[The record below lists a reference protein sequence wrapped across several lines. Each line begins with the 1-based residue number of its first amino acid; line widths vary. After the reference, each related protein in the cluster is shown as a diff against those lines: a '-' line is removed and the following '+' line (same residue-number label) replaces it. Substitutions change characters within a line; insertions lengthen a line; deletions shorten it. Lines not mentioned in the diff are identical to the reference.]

1 MGKGISQAG
10 HFENSD
16 IIERITDHVN
26 SASMAYHMK
35 NCRTGIIGNPFK
47 SMGDFAVDPT
57 LLKETIGV
65 ETISIKPQDVSDFL
79 LNDKDL
85 D

>member
-1 MGKGISQAG
+1 
-10 HFENSD
+10 
-16 IIERITDHVN
+16 
-26 SASMAYHMK
+26 MK